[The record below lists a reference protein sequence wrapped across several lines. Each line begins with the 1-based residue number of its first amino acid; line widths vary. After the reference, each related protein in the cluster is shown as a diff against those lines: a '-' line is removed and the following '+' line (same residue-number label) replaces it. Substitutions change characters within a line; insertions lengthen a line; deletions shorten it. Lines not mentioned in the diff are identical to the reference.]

1 MQLSGATGDAAQRD
15 GVVDEL
21 ELRHERADPGPQA
34 IVVLG
39 VGALDLRT
47 AAAEVGEDGADVLGD
62 DDVDDRPAGEQP
74 GGELGA
80 GAFSTL
86 GMYPFGTAP
95 PTTRSVKTIER
106 PRDR

>member
-47 AAAEVGEDGADVLGD
+47 AAAEVGEDGADVLGV
-62 DDVDDRPAGEQP
+62 DDVDDRLAGEQP

-80 GAFSTL
+80 GALLDARDVPLRHGATDDPL
-86 GMYPFGTAP
+86 G
-95 PTTRSVKTIER
+95 E
-106 PRDR
+106 DD

>member
-47 AAAEVGEDGADVLGD
+47 AAAEVGEDGADVLGVD
-62 DDVDDRPAGEQP
+62 DDVTGQPTSSPAASWARAP
-74 GGELGA
+74 
-80 GAFSTL
+80 FSTL